1 VNAPHRRDPRAFNR
15 VCAAAA
21 LVWLVAAGTQVR
33 LLRPTLGDFP
43 QYYMG
48 GTIALERAW
57 DDLYPIPTN
66 PLHNPGEPA
75 DSRMRPRYEALAHE
89 RGVGESFRFI
99 QLPHNAVLFAPLAL
113 LTLKQ
118 AHWAWFVVSA
128 FCVWGVALQAGA
140 IHRRLAGRASR
151 VEGLLA
157 LMIAGSFLAQ
167 VDLAEGNMSSLVAL
181 CVGTAMLDL
190 LAGDRSRRWAGPVA
204 LVFGAL
210 TKYAAGVLVPLYVL
224 LGRWRPLVGAAVLAA
239 VWTGVVLLFGGGQA
253 FATFLREIAP
263 TLGRSFSQSGNQ
275 SIQGVM
281 LRAIGGG
288 AEALPAGGAMAL
300 KATGF
305 VILAAILG
313 ACWRARQRDIL
324 REPHVLVPAAAC
336 LVCWLLLFSPIYWA
350 HYALYLCPFWGW
362 MLWQAR
368 ESGIVM
374 RLATGFALLVMAFPF
389 GGVTTMRLPQPIMAL
404 LCIGTGVTFVLAA
417 RALFERGWLVPGDL
431 QKRVTTQMGL
441 PTPSCQLPASRP
453 RSPMSTAPS

>member
-1 VNAPHRRDPRAFNR
+1 VNAPHRKDPRAFNR
-15 VCAAAA
+15 VCVAAA
-21 LVWLVAAGTQVR
+21 LVWLLVAGTQVR

-66 PLHNPGEPA
+66 ALHNPGEPA

-89 RGVGESFRFI
+89 RGVGDSFRFI
-99 QLPHNAVLFAPLAL
+99 QLPHNAVLFAPLAV
-113 LTLKQ
+113 LTLKE
-118 AHWAWFVVSA
+118 AHWVWFVVSA
-128 FCVWGVALQAGA
+128 FCVWGIALQAGL

-181 CVGTAMLDL
+181 CVGTAVLDL

-224 LGRWRPLVGAAVLAA
+224 LGRWRPLVYAAVLAA
-239 VWTGVVLLFGGGQA
+239 VWTGVVLLFGGGHA

-288 AEALPAGGAMAL
+288 AEALPRAGAMTLTAVSLAL
-300 KATGF
+300 
-305 VILAAILG
+305 LAAILG
-313 ACWRARQRDIL
+313 ACFHARRRGTL
-324 REPHVLVPAAAC
+324 GEPRVLVPAAAS

-362 MLWQAR
+362 MIWRAR
-368 ESGIVM
+368 AQGVVARVATALS
-374 RLATGFALLVMAFPF
+374 LAVMAIPF
-389 GGVTTMRLPQPIMAL
+389 GGVTTIRLPQPVMAL
-404 LCIGTGVTFVLAA
+404 LCAGTLTMFVLVA
-417 RALFERGWLVPGDL
+417 RGLFEQLAPAPSRT
-431 QKRVTTQMGL
+431 VTG
-441 PTPSCQLPASRP
+441 P
-453 RSPMSTAPS
+453 RSVTGRGPATGTPRGAS